1 MSPPPSVSLSS
12 SSSLEESSLALYYS
26 LSTFSKK
33 KRSACFL
40 HTHTQIAALAS
51 VRVGPKEEGRKG
63 RRKRDHNIKPGYL
76 PFTRDPLVARRRS
89 QLLCSR
95 WKSHTCCPPPQHQ
108 CMNSVVWSNATNQIP
123 LRGPPLVWIKDLS
136 RFLTKVC
143 DDASGRIWP
152 LLSTLSP
159 LSAYLR

>member
-40 HTHTQIAALAS
+40 HTHTDCGS
-51 VRVGPKEEGRKG
+51 CVRTCGSKRGRKEG

-89 QLLCSR
+89 QLLRRTSFMTSSSGHFTSHSSNQQPLYPCS
-95 WKSHTCCPPPQHQ
+95 
-108 CMNSVVWSNATNQIP
+108 V
-123 LRGPPLVWIKDLS
+123 
-136 RFLTKVC
+136 
-143 DDASGRIWP
+143 SGRSWC
-152 LLSTLSP
+152 LLQPMSLSSELFVRADESFSALSILPFSLSP
-159 LSAYLR
+159 FPVRLRT